1 MTPEPIEANAMLLA
15 LNRELERLQAETTAA
30 RTVLDGVRQEVA
42 EAERY
47 LGSTQVAQLVDVNEK
62 LVVTVLQ
69 AQTEADT
76 ARMALSE
83 AVETGERDALTQL
96 PTRSVVL
103 DRLAQAIAF
112 AKRHRSRLAV
122 LFLDIDHFK
131 QINDTFGHAIGD
143 RALQWAAQCFVA
155 SVRAQDTVSRHGGDE
170 FVIVLPEIVH
180 ASDALRVA
188 EKVAAA
194 LAISHS
200 IDGHAFSLTASIGI
214 GIYPDN
220 GDDAEALIHHA
231 DTAMYRAKKQHSH
244 EISAGHGKTNSG
256 ALPEREVPAT
266 AESQMD
272 LLRESNEQLVIA
284 ALTAQALQAAAEE
297 AYRAQTKQ
305 LIGRG
310 GQDAFRPA

>member
-1 MTPEPIEANAMLLA
+1 MPTHMTPTPVEGNAMLTA
-15 LNRELERLQAETTAA
+15 LNHELERLQTETTAA
-30 RTVLDGVRQEVA
+30 RAQLDEVRQEVA

-47 LGSTQVAQLVDVNEK
+47 LGSTQVAQLVEVNEH
-62 LVVTVLQ
+62 LVVTVLR
-69 AQTEADT
+69 AQTETDT
-76 ARMALSE
+76 ARTALTE
-83 AVETGERDALTQL
+83 AVEAGERDALTQL

-112 AKRHRSRLAV
+112 AKRHRTKLAV

-131 QINDTFGHAIGD
+131 QINDTLGHAIGD

-180 ASDALRVA
+180 ATDALRVA
-188 EKVAAA
+188 DKVAAA
-194 LAISHS
+194 LAIPHG
-200 IDGHAFSLTASIGI
+200 IDGHALSLTASIGI
-214 GIYPDN
+214 SIYPDN

-231 DTAMYRAKKQHSH
+231 DTAMYRAKKQHSD
-244 EISAGHGKTNSG
+244 EISAGYGKTDPDV
-256 ALPEREVPAT
+256 LPDREVPPT

-297 AYRAQTKQ
+297 AYRAQTEQ
-305 LIGRG
+305 LIRRG
-310 GQDAFRPA
+310 GP